1 VAQPGDMAP
10 YYNDTGI
17 SSDTDQGAANFDG
30 DGFSY
35 SEQALAA
42 QGVTLGGAVT
52 ADGVQYTF
60 PSAAVGTPD
69 SVTAGGQTIKVL
81 PVSGATTIGFLGS
94 ATNGPS
100 TGQLTINYTDGTS
113 QTVTLGFSDWTLNA
127 NGSSP
132 SYGNV
137 EVANAPYRNSV
148 GGTSQTVNTYL
159 LSASFPLTAGKTV
172 ESVTLP
178 ASANQGSLHV
188 FAIGSDAGPLTK

>member
-1 VAQPGDMAP
+1 MAQPGDMAP

-69 SVTAGGQTIKVL
+69 NVTAGGQTIKVL

-100 TGQLTINYTDGTS
+100 TGQLTITLHRRQQPDGDARL
-113 QTVTLGFSDWTLNA
+113 QRLDA
-127 NGSSP
+127 
-132 SYGNV
+132 
-137 EVANAPYRNSV
+137 ER
-148 GGTSQTVNTYL
+148 QR
-159 LSASFPLTAGKTV
+159 LTAVVRQRRGRQHAATATP
-172 ESVTLP
+172 SAGRRRRSTPTCCRP
-178 ASANQGSLHV
+178 ASR
-188 FAIGSDAGPLTK
+188 